1 MGVKARILCVDDSRV
16 VQQLIR
22 MYFRHLGD
30 VELVFA
36 DDGMAGLRYL
46 IQEDF
51 DLALV
56 DINMPVM
63 DGLTLLRLYLEDAT
77 EPKVP
82 IVIVTT
88 DGRDKTGDEVFGLG
102 ASAFIT
108 KPINGEKLR
117 KVAIEL
123 IEKFQSE

>member
-1 MGVKARILCVDDSRV
+1 MNL
-16 VQQLIR
+16 
-22 MYFRHLGD
+22 RHLGD

-63 DGLTLLRLYLEDAT
+63 DGLTLLRLYLEDET

-88 DGRDKTGDEVFGLG
+88 DGGDETGDEVLGLG

-123 IEKFQSE
+123 IEKFQSD